1 MIIAEM
7 QKGELMAI
15 KTDGTSITIPAG
27 DSAEIAITPHSGE
40 DIYLLG
46 AGEKVIFSIFPVK
59 GSEPIIEKTSEVQ
72 TEDGAILF
80 SLTQEDTSIPRGS
93 YCWTAK
99 LVDSSGELI
108 DTFIGGLSPAAF
120 YVK

>member
-1 MIIAEM
+1 
-7 QKGELMAI
+7 MAI

-46 AGEKVIFSIFPVK
+46 AGEKVIFSVFPVK
-59 GSEPIIEKTSEVQ
+59 GSKPIIEKTSEVQ
-72 TEDGAILF
+72 KEDGAILF
-80 SLTQEDTSIPRGS
+80 SLTPEDTSIPRGS

-99 LVDSSGELI
+99 LVDGSGELI
-108 DTFIGGLSPAAF
+108 DTFIGGISPAAF